1 MLEVKDPVHTRRR
14 LQTVV
19 LILVLKTACSRGTK
33 KAFIYR
39 LHLMAE
45 KKKIVPYHLIGYMY
59 FRKEENIPY
68 A

>member
-45 KKKIVPYHLIGYMY
+45 KKKNSSLPFNWLYV
-59 FRKEENIPY
+59 F
-68 A
+68 